1 MTLHD
6 VCLPLSIGENSQH
19 SLPRGEAKSCF
30 QLEGLALAL
39 SAENGKAGRLSAA
52 WSFGALHPT
61 PLRCCQLMGGGG
73 FTLLGL
79 LDRRQV
85 TVMKLSVL

>member
-1 MTLHD
+1 MTFACRLA
-6 VCLPLSIGENSQH
+6 IRENTQH
-19 SLPRGEAKSCF
+19 SLPRGEANYCF

-39 SAENGKAGRLSAA
+39 NAENGKVGRLSAA

-61 PLRCCQLMGGGG
+61 PLRCCQLMRGRGG